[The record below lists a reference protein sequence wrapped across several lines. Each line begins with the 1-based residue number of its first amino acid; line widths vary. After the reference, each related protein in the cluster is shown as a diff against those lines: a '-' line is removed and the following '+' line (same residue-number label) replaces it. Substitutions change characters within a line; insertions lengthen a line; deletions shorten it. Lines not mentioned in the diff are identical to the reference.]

1 MIRLLLPSGTTRM
14 PTCPHPSPSP
24 SPSPSSSSYGGVTG
38 LDPSRAL
45 VPRTVVDAVVAE
57 AE

>member
-1 MIRLLLPSGTTRM
+1 VSAPVTVAVAVAVVVVVV
-14 PTCPHPSPSP
+14 
-24 SPSPSSSSYGGVTG
+24 GVTG